1 MTQLTL
7 DVPRRRYAG
16 LAQAKRWWKA
26 LAGHAG
32 NVLSMLAAYPP
43 YSLDSSSPAESEWT
57 RYEPASKWLEEHP
70 DSDAATS
77 EPTSSRT

>member
-16 LAQAKRWWKA
+16 LAHARRLWKA
-26 LAGHAG
+26 LSGHTSNMLA
-32 NVLSMLAAYPP
+32 MLAAYPP

-57 RYEPASKWLEEHP
+57 RYEPASNWLEEHP
-70 DSDAATS
+70 DSDAETG
-77 EPTSSRT
+77 ELPSSRI